1 MIFLVVALLLVS
13 PALLEASPQTY
24 WEQLHREPP
33 LRGHPRNV
41 TRQAEVKWIM
51 QYVDNF
57 DPQNPSTWSMVST
70 IYLYQI

>member
-1 MIFLVVALLLVS
+1 MSVLVVALLLGS
-13 PALLEASPQTY
+13 AGLLEALNPGY

-33 LRGHPRNV
+33 IRGYPRNA

-57 DPQNPSTWSMVST
+57 DPQNPSTWSMVC
-70 IYLYQI
+70 IID